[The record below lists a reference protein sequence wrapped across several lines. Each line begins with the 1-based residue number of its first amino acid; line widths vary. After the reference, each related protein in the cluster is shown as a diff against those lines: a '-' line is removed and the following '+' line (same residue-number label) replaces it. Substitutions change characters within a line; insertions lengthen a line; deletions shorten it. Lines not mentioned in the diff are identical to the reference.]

1 MSKNTKIA
9 NAATII
15 GVASCLT
22 IAQTPT
28 AFNVIIMCVTVI
40 GCSYLTNKEGK

>member
-15 GVASCLT
+15 GVAACLA
-22 IAQTPT
+22 IATLP
-28 AFNVIIMCVTVI
+28 AWFNILVMGSTVI
-40 GCSYLTNKEGK
+40 GCCVLTKKEGK